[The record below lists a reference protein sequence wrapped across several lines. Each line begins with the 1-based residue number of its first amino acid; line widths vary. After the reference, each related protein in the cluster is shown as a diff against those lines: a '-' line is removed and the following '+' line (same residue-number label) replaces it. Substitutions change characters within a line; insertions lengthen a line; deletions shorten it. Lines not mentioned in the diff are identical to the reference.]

1 MKKNIVKKAV
11 SPAWQAK
18 LDGKITVEDYNRI
31 IANKVTLEEL
41 LNPTEED
48 KAYRKG
54 KLTLAEYLN
63 IVDYNKVTLARTNKI
78 KSYMKCYAKKIGYEL
93 QGDELDNDDNCQ
105 TAYNTFMSYAENNY
119 GKLANLC
126 RVTADYIA
134 DYQLKCY
141 W

>member
-31 IANKVTLEEL
+31 IANKVTLEEV

-48 KAYRKG
+48 KAYNKG
-54 KLTLAEYLN
+54 KITKQELEN
-63 IVDYNKVTLARTNKI
+63 IRLGKVSLGRTNKI
-78 KSYMKCYAKKIGYEL
+78 KSYMKCYAEKIGL
-93 QGDELDNDDNCQ
+93 FLMGDELDNKEFCES
-105 TAYNTFMSYAENNY
+105 AYNEFMSYAENNH

-126 RVTADYIA
+126 RVTANYIA
-134 DYQLKCY
+134 DYQTSCY
-141 W
+141 C